1 MHCAPKHTR
10 VCFACTRACISV
22 YGFLWFAAEWRKKFV
37 AACSAGDEQQRRL
50 YELTQALLQAQETIR
65 TQQVSAQAHSS
76 TLPRAKGTPRV
87 HQADTRSTATHM
99 HSRAR
104 TQRRA
109 LTRTLWSPQGVI
121 DAENAKKEAHEEI
134 ARRLAEANAK
144 AYADDD
150 LSEERFLLNIAKT
163 PHGR

>member
-1 MHCAPKHTR
+1 
-10 VCFACTRACISV
+10 
-22 YGFLWFAAEWRKKFV
+22 
-37 AACSAGDEQQRRL
+37 
-50 YELTQALLQAQETIR
+50 
-65 TQQVSAQAHSS
+65 
-76 TLPRAKGTPRV
+76 
-87 HQADTRSTATHM
+87 M

-104 TQRRA
+104 THRRA
-109 LTRTLWSPQGVI
+109 LTRTLCSRQGVI
-121 DAENAKKEAHEEI
+121 DAEHAKKEAHEEI